1 MGLPNMRLRLPS
13 RNWMIFLTITGS
25 FTGAIVYDKRERRR
39 AQRKWC
45 KLVEHLAEE
54 PLDPRSMPRKLTVY
68 LEGPP
73 TDSLRISQEHFK
85 EYVKPILVSSGLD
98 WEFVQGRKEGD
109 IRAALAGRIRKF
121 RSPPTDDDPEADL
134 TGKIRKNNGISE
146 FDGPAGDIVVGR
158 HTWKEYIRGLHEGW
172 LGPLQEPP
180 RPEPAQ
186 PPVTPEAPKTDDPAP
201 ADQPSDATPGTTVH
215 SSPGQEDAPPPKA
228 EPEKAPEVPKKP
240 PQPLPYNSTSD
251 YPSATL
257 PSNIPSSFDPSI
269 PIQEPHILG
278 FLNTP
283 TRLWRFLNRRYLA
296 DSIGRETAAIVLAH
310 HRPYATVPVSSSSSN
325 PDPPTTGEEIPEQ
338 VSALDVEEKDW
349 HKSIRKRDEKDPK
362 ERTWLDEVVLDS
374 RIGGRMRRAVLSEE
388 DEVRAEGIVVSEEEI
403 EGWIKGG
410 VRSLWRYGKS
420 YVVGKEKP
428 VVYVEGEDE

>member
-1 MGLPNMRLRLPS
+1 
-13 RNWMIFLTITGS
+13 
-25 FTGAIVYDKRERRR
+25 
-39 AQRKWC
+39 
-45 KLVEHLAEE
+45 
-54 PLDPRSMPRKLTVY
+54 
-68 LEGPP
+68 
-73 TDSLRISQEHFK
+73 
-85 EYVKPILVSSGLD
+85 
-98 WEFVQGRKEGD
+98 
-109 IRAALAGRIRKF
+109 
-121 RSPPTDDDPEADL
+121 
-134 TGKIRKNNGISE
+134 
-146 FDGPAGDIVVGR
+146 
-158 HTWKEYIRGLHEGW
+158 
-172 LGPLQEPP
+172 
-180 RPEPAQ
+180 
-186 PPVTPEAPKTDDPAP
+186 
-201 ADQPSDATPGTTVH
+201 
-215 SSPGQEDAPPPKA
+215 
-228 EPEKAPEVPKKP
+228 
-240 PQPLPYNSTSD
+240 
-251 YPSATL
+251 
-257 PSNIPSSFDPSI
+257 
-269 PIQEPHILG
+269 
-278 FLNTP
+278 
-283 TRLWRFLNRRYLA
+283 LA